1 MYRKPAL
8 DEASQFTMLNERLRE
23 TRYHEKWLCLLR
35 SGVPSKR
42 ALDLSG
48 VRVLSILLAH
58 CKRSPL
64 LGFQWIKHSLTLND
78 HHHSLIL
85 FFKFCAPVHAFL
97 SLCFLVLRS
106 FARVFSSFFPHSN
119 HAGSCC
125 IFIEILSPFFTPPLH
140 FASFEQ
146 LRCQLINCFYSR
158 SRSLLDW
165 CCFALFYLVVVR
177 LC

>member
-1 MYRKPAL
+1 
-8 DEASQFTMLNERLRE
+8 MLNERLRE
-23 TRYHEKWLCLLR
+23 TQYHEKWLCLLR

-64 LGFQWIKHSLTLND
+64 LGFQWKYD
-78 HHHSLIL
+78 
-85 FFKFCAPVHAFL
+85 L
-97 SLCFLVLRS
+97 SQAQFDSERSSSFSNSVLQVLRSCSRFSFSSCFLVLRS
-106 FARVFSSFFPHSN
+106 FARVFSSCFPHSN

-125 IFIEILSPFFTPPLH
+125 KFIEILSPFFTPPLR
-140 FASFEQ
+140 FAPFEQ
-146 LRCQLINCFYSR
+146 LRCQLVNCFYSR

-165 CCFALFYLVVVR
+165 CCFALF
-177 LC
+177 